1 MQLGDE
7 MTKRFLV
14 FQHMPWEGPG
24 DHLICAAKKHG
35 ILLCVVEVWHEPIPD
50 LSSYDGLIVLGG
62 EPNIDQ
68 EQKYPFLKAEK
79 AAIRYSIELG
89 KPYLGFCLGHQL
101 LADALGAKV
110 GPNDRMSVGFIPGEI
125 TEKGRIHPLFR
136 DVSDSFPLFKWH
148 SQAVQLPLPKH
159 VEILATST
167 ECQVEAISVHE
178 NPRLVGLQFDNH
190 AATITNVR
198 EWIKSDQEWLSQI
211 PDLNPEAILD
221 SAARLETLIG
231 KQFEVMFH
239 NFLELTPT

>member
-1 MQLGDE
+1 
-7 MTKRFLV
+7 
-14 FQHMPWEGPG
+14 
-24 DHLICAAKKHG
+24 
-35 ILLCVVEVWHEPIPD
+35 
-50 LSSYDGLIVLGG
+50 
-62 EPNIDQ
+62 
-68 EQKYPFLKAEK
+68 
-79 AAIRYSIELG
+79 
-89 KPYLGFCLGHQL
+89 
-101 LADALGAKV
+101 
-110 GPNDRMSVGFIPGEI
+110 
-125 TEKGRIHPLFR
+125 
-136 DVSDSFPLFKWH
+136 FPLFKWH